1 MIINE
6 EDYLEHFGVK
16 GMKWGIRK
24 KHRASNKIR
33 KPKERL
39 VLQSK
44 TKNGKLV
51 QGIQVKENRISNFLA
66 KHNINLQKQIDA
78 TKDLE
83 LYDANSNK
91 IGDLQLFHESP
102 TSLNITWLGIN
113 ERSRGQGYAQAAMN
127 MAENYARKSGL
138 KQLTL
143 EVPGISPDARH
154 IYEKQGFKAIGK
166 ISDDDDVWGGLTSM
180 RKILE

>member
-1 MIINE
+1 MTNDE
-6 EDYLEHFGVK
+6 LYHYGVK
-16 GMKWGIRK
+16 GMKWGVRK
-24 KHRASNKIR
+24 KHRASDKSR

-51 QGIQVKENRISNFLA
+51 KGIQVKENKISNFLA
-66 KHNINLQKQIDA
+66 KYNINLQKQIDA
-78 TKDLE
+78 TKNLE
-83 LYDANSNK
+83 LYDEKSNK

-113 ERSRGQGYAQAAMN
+113 ERSRGKGYAQAAMN

-154 IYEKQGFKAIGK
+154 IYEKQGFKVVGS
-166 ISDDDDVWGGLTSM
+166 ISDEDDVWGGLTAM
-180 RKILE
+180 KKQL